1 MKWMLKIKA
10 GALQFVLFIGVV
22 IILLLLTF
30 VSLSHAHALFGKKT
44 DLLIHT
50 IKRTNLGLDYAMKT
64 NMGLYDTIPLQIQ
77 LEDQIEL
84 KGVKEFWGVFEK
96 YTVVS
101 TSKKNRFVKS
111 ALVGKSIVNGLPAL
125 YLKDNKRPMIIAGD
139 AQITGDVFLPE
150 QGIRPG
156 NIAGNSFYG
165 STMVSGRRQESSSQ
179 LPKLNSTLRQHIEG
193 LSNNSFP
200 KASDEV
206 LSISNGMVLANSFKM
221 PTKIIYGET
230 INLSGVSLT
239 GNIIVKAGRK
249 IIVDPSSYLKDVVL
263 LAPEISIRNKV
274 VGSFQAIAEEQITV
288 GKNCNIGYPSALVVS
303 QKSSNTGLR
312 NKNQVPNIFVDSK
325 TLFKGIIAYLGTA
338 QEQQFS
344 PQIKINDNST
354 IWGELY
360 CEQNLEL
367 KGEVIGSVTTNA
379 FMALEGGSIYQN
391 HLYNGKINSRLLPP
405 QYVGFILEGEN
416 EKKEICKWLY

>member
-1 MKWMLKIKA
+1 MLKIKA

-50 IKRTNLGLDYAMKT
+50 VKRTNLGLDYAMKT
-64 NMGLYDTIPLQIQ
+64 NMGLYDTITLQIQ
-77 LEDQIEL
+77 IEGQIDL

-111 ALVGKSIVNGLPAL
+111 ALVGKGIVNGLPAL
-125 YLKDNKRPMIIAGD
+125 YLKDNKRPMIITGD
-139 AQITGDVFLPE
+139 AQIIGDVFLPE
-150 QGIRPG
+150 QGIKPG

-165 STMVSGRRQESSSQ
+165 SNMVSGQQQRSSAQ
-179 LPKLNSTLRQHIEG
+179 LPKLNNSLRQHIEG

>member
-1 MKWMLKIKA
+1 MLKIKA

-50 IKRTNLGLDYAMKT
+50 VKRTNLGLDYAMKT
-64 NMGLYDTIPLQIQ
+64 NMGLYDTITLQIQ
-77 LEDQIEL
+77 IEGQIDL

-125 YLKDNKRPMIIAGD
+125 YLKDNKRPMIITGD
-139 AQITGDVFLPE
+139 AQIIGDVFLPE
-150 QGIRPG
+150 QGIKPG

-165 STMVSGRRQESSSQ
+165 SNMVSGQQQRSSAQ
-179 LPKLNSTLRQHIEG
+179 LPKLNNSLRQHIEG